1 MEEEELSPATTT
13 APAEETHDD
22 AAVAEAAPSAA
33 LPSTGLDAASE
44 DKATPKTSVA
54 ETATRPRRNAITSLP
69 PEVAKLREEEDY
81 ANSALNPNADGFTN
95 RSTGAK
101 ITRKVGGAVKGAAF
115 GGLGTAMAADIGV
128 LGISSAA
135 LAGDKNANNILASGV
150 DKIGNAT
157 KGWDSTNGGHDYDK
171 AASNVGPMGYAGAG
185 VSGALGA
192 VSMLTGSLD
201 IHSGRKRAEAA
212 SEKVVNPDGTIGV
225 KDAAGVTL
233 GNENIGAGSASVL
246 SGAVKVTGAGLKIA
260 AGAGAANAGALMQG
274 ASVLGAVGSGFAVAE
289 GLFTGVRDAWNWF
302 GGMAFSARTS
312 EGKKWHEYAK
322 SKKRWRMGLSAL
334 KVVGGALG
342 IAAAVV
348 GTVAGMGIP
357 LLAAGAIIGGGMAAA
372 KLYRKYNSMKKTSN
386 AKKEM
391 KDSNWYAKEGEATAG
406 KEYNKKGTKA
416 EKDQIQETKLAQKRK
431 DKGDDAQS
439 KYSVAKGIIGA
450 LKKAGGMLGITK
462 SIEKVVSLVSKEKT
476 AEKTAEKAKKQ
487 KEKDSKQSFWSRLFG
502 KKKETPFTPA
512 PTQIAESESA
522 TPEETAPVTAPA
534 ATSAEAAAPPAV
546 PEAVQD
552 KIENPTSLDEE
563 VYDAAHI
570 SQKIGVT
577 PEEAVSGSGE
587 ELIEKRLS
595 VTNSL

>member
-1 MEEEELSPATTT
+1 MEEEELKSATASPQV
-13 APAEETHDD
+13 EENQDD
-22 AAVAEAAPSAA
+22 AAVAEAVPSA
-33 LPSTGLDAASE
+33 GLEAESE
-44 DKATPKTSVA
+44 DKTIPKTSVA

-69 PEVAKLREEEDY
+69 PEVEKLREEEDY

-101 ITRKVGGAVKGAAF
+101 ITRKAGAAVKGAAI
-115 GGLGTAMAADIGV
+115 GGLGTAMAADIG
-128 LGISSAA
+128 LIGISTAA
-135 LAGDKNANNILASGV
+135 LAGDKNANNIFASGV

-171 AASNVGPMGYAGAG
+171 AASNVGPLGFAGAG

-201 IHSGRKRAEAA
+201 IHSGRKRLDAA
-212 SEKVVNPDGTIGV
+212 SEKVVNPDGTTGV

-233 GNENIGAGSASVL
+233 GKENIGAGSASVL

-302 GGMAFSARTS
+302 GGRSFSARTS
-312 EGKKWHEYAK
+312 EGKKWYEYAK

-342 IAAAVV
+342 IAAAAV

-391 KDSNWYAKEGEATAG
+391 KDSNWYAKEGETTAG

-431 DKGDDAQS
+431 EKGGDAQS

-476 AEKTAEKAKKQ
+476 AEKEKKQ
-487 KEKDSKQSFWSRLFG
+487 KEKDSKPGFWANLFG
-502 KKKETPFTPA
+502 KKKDTSTTPDPK
-512 PTQIAESESA
+512 PLAESESSS
-522 TPEETAPVTAPA
+522 PA
-534 ATSAEAAAPPAV
+534 AAAAAAAADTSPAAPSAEAAPPV
-546 PEAVQD
+546 PEAAQD
-552 KIENPTSLDEE
+552 KIENPTSQDEE